1 MVGWDAL
8 GSTRCTPRQASQ
20 TAQGRREK
28 CGNLGFYST
37 AFEMESYF
45 QYWPRSSRRRRGY
58 LLETY
63 NVTWQLFVAI
73 LVRSRNVD
81 LRPQSSG
88 EAVTLQSPPAL
99 PLV

>member
-1 MVGWDAL
+1 MVGWDAP
-8 GSTRCTPRQASQ
+8 GSTRCTLRQASQ
-20 TAQGRREK
+20 TAQGRRER
-28 CGNLGFYST
+28 CGNLGLYSA

-45 QYWPRSSRRRRGY
+45 QYWPRSSRRHRGY

-73 LVRSRNVD
+73 LVRSRNVE

-88 EAVTLQSPPAL
+88 EAVTLQGPPTR